1 MNISVI
7 IPTYNPSE
15 KLITVTRG
23 LVEAG
28 FKSIIVID
36 DGSRE
41 DCQRFF
47 NEVAEIPEC
56 TVLHHEVNKGKGRGL
71 KTGFNYVIDNLPDCE
86 GVVTTD
92 DDGQHTPEDI
102 RRCAEKMVE
111 TGKAVLG
118 CRDFSGENVPPKSK
132 FGNNMT
138 RIVFRLLCGIRITDT
153 QTGLRAIP
161 RDYLKP
167 FTEIK
172 GERFEYETNMLL
184 EMKRLGL
191 DFEEIKIETIYMDG
205 NSATHFNPLTD
216 SVKIY
221 VQILKYTQSS
231 LLCSLIDIAIFTL
244 VNMLGKKLLGEN
256 ETFWLLT
263 ATITARVISS
273 LTNYILNRKTVFKS
287 GKSTSRT
294 FVRYY
299 ILAVCQMTVSYLL
312 VHGLVLLFKHPQGL
326 WQSLIKIIVDTIL
339 FFASYGIQRDW
350 VYSDKGSKSKEKQ

>member
-28 FKSIIVID
+28 FTSIIVID

-71 KTGFNYVIDNLPDCE
+71 KTGFNYVIENLPDCE

-118 CRDFSGENVPPKSK
+118 CRDFSGDNVPPKSK

-138 RIVFRLLCGIRITDT
+138 RIVFRLLCGIKITDT

-221 VQILKYTQSS
+221 VQILKYTVSS

-244 VNMLGKKLLGEN
+244 VNMLTMDVFKESEN
-256 ETFWLLT
+256 LRILV
-263 ATITARVISS
+263 ATVTARVISS
-273 LTNYILNRKTVFKS
+273 LTNYILNRKTVFRS
-287 GKSTSRT
+287 GKSTGRT
-294 FVRYY
+294 FARYY
-299 ILAVCQMTVSYLL
+299 TLAIAQMAVSYLL
-312 VHGLVLLFKHPQGL
+312 VNGLVILFKHPHGL
-326 WQSLIKIIVDTIL
+326 LQSVIKIVVDTVL

-350 VYSDKGSKSKEKQ
+350 VYSDKKEK

>member
-15 KLITVTRG
+15 KLVTVARG
-23 LVEAG
+23 LIEAG
-28 FKSIIVID
+28 FASIIVID

-47 NEVAEIPEC
+47 EEVARLPEC
-56 TVLHHEVNKGKGRGL
+56 VVLHHEVNKGKGRGL
-71 KTGFNYVIDNLPDCE
+71 KTGFNYVIENLPDCE

-92 DDGQHTPEDI
+92 DDGQHTPGDI
-102 RRCAEKMVE
+102 RRCAEKMLE
-111 TGKAVLG
+111 TGKTVLG

-138 RIVFRLLCGIRITDT
+138 RIVFRLLCGIKITDT

-161 RDYLKP
+161 RDCLKP

-191 DFEEIKIETIYMDG
+191 DFEEIKIETIYNDG

-221 VQILKYTQSS
+221 AQILKYTASS

-244 VNMLGKKLLGEN
+244 LNMLTVNVFKESEN
-256 ETFWLLT
+256 LRILV
-263 ATITARVISS
+263 ATVTARIISS
-273 LTNYILNRKTVFKS
+273 LANYILNRKTVFRS
-287 GKSTSRT
+287 GRSAGRT
-294 FVRYY
+294 FARYY
-299 ILAVCQMTVSYLL
+299 TLAVCQMTLSYLL
-312 VHGLVLLFKHPQGL
+312 VNGLVILFKHPRGIL
-326 WQSLIKIIVDTIL
+326 QSVIKIVVDTVL

-350 VYSDKGSKSKEKQ
+350 VYSDRGSNSKEQL